1 MHEPIGSPDFRPRS
15 AGERAL
21 LLAAKG
27 FALAGGGIFIA
38 LMAMSLLSIF
48 GRKLANL
55 PITGDVELMQVGT
68 AVAACAFLPLCTIL
82 GENLRVDF
90 FTETAPAWMRRLL
103 DAVADLLLGALALL
117 LVWRTG
123 LQVIDIREAG
133 EVTPLLGLPVWMPM
147 LAMLPSL
154 ALTALC
160 ALTRGWR
167 DLTSNERQT
176 AGTAEVAR

>member
-1 MHEPIGSPDFRPRS
+1 MHEPIGSPGFRLR
-15 AGERAL
+15 AGVERAL

-27 FALAGGGIFIA
+27 FAMAGGGIFLA
-38 LMAMSLLSIF
+38 LIGMSLLSIF

-90 FTETAPAWMRRLL
+90 FTEFAPAWLRQPL
-103 DAVADLLLGALALL
+103 DALADLLLGAFALL

-123 LQVIDIREAG
+123 LQVVDIREAG
-133 EVTPLLGLPVWMPM
+133 EVTPLLSLPVWMPM

-167 DLTSNERQT
+167 GLTSGERQRIG
-176 AGTAEVAR
+176 AAEVVR